1 MKSLKIPHP
10 QPDASLTFRKVL
22 IANRGEIALRVVRAC
37 RDLGVLS
44 VAVHSEADRG
54 AAFVRLADEAV
65 EIGPPPAAESYL
77 VVERILDAAR
87 RTGAEAI
94 HPGYGFLSENQAFA
108 RACANAGIVFVGP
121 PPEAMAA
128 MGEKVPARERMAAAG
143 VPIVPGSGA
152 LGTPEEA
159 IAAAA
164 QIGYPVLIKA
174 SAGGGGIGMRVARDE
189 AELRSGLEA
198 ARSTAARAFGNAT
211 VFLERYVD
219 EPRHIEIQVL
229 ADSDHNTIH
238 LGERECSI
246 QRRHQKILE
255 ESPSPAVDSEQ
266 RARMGEA
273 AVTAARAVGYVNAG
287 TVEFIYSRGE
297 FFFLEMNT
305 RLQVE
310 HPVTE
315 LVTGVDLVVEQ
326 LRIAAGE
333 PLRHRQTDI
342 AARGHAIECR
352 INAEDPLRDFLP
364 TPGRV
369 TSYREP
375 SGPGVRVDSALVGP
389 GMVASYYDPMI
400 AKLIVWGADRDQAIR
415 RMRRALLEYRIGGI
429 TTNIPYHLA
438 LLDEPDFAAGR
449 LSTQFIP
456 EHPGLADAAAAWTER
471 KRSIDRALADTAH
484 VAAIGAA
491 VAVTL

>member
-1 MKSLKIPHP
+1 MF
-10 QPDASLTFRKVL
+10 QKVL
-22 IANRGEIALRVVRAC
+22 VANRGEIALRVIRAC
-37 RDLGVLS
+37 RDLGVAS
-44 VAVHSEADRG
+44 VAVHSEADRA

-65 EIGPPPAAESYL
+65 EIGPPPAAQSYL
-77 VVERILDAAR
+77 DGERILEAAR
-87 RTGAEAI
+87 STGAEAI
-94 HPGYGFLSENQAFA
+94 HPGYGFLSENQGFA
-108 RACANAGIVFVGP
+108 RACAQAGIVFIGP

-143 VPIVPGSGA
+143 VPIVPGTGA
-152 LGTPEEA
+152 LATAEEA
-159 IAAAA
+159 IAAATA
-164 QIGYPVLIKA
+164 IGYPVLIKA

-189 AELRSGLEA
+189 AELRTGLEA
-198 ARSTAARAFGNAT
+198 AQSTAERAFGNAT

-229 ADSDHNTIH
+229 ADSSHNVIH

-255 ESPSPAVDSEQ
+255 ESPSPVIDPAQ
-266 RARMGEA
+266 RNRMGEA

-315 LVTGVDLVVEQ
+315 LVTGIDLVVEQ

-333 PLRHRQTDI
+333 PLRLAQAEI
-342 AARGHAIECR
+342 QPRGPAIECR
-352 INAEDPLRDFLP
+352 INAEDPLRDFVP

-369 TSYREP
+369 TAYREP
-375 SGPGVRVDSALVGP
+375 SGPGVRVDSALAGP
-389 GMVASYYDPMI
+389 GMVAPYYDPMI
-400 AKLIVWGADRDQAIR
+400 AKLIVWGQDRAQAIA
-415 RMRRALLEYRIGGI
+415 RMRRALVEYRIGGI

-449 LSTQFIP
+449 LSTHFIP
-456 EHPGLADAAAAWTER
+456 EHPGLVAAATAWAER
-471 KRSIDRALADTAH
+471 KRGLDRALGDAGH